1 MYWDHISVVIL
12 LVPTKS
18 IRFSQLR
25 VSYFDND
32 TTIRVFPRNIVF
44 IRKINC
50 VVEFFRHFLLLA
62 PN

>member
-1 MYWDHISVVIL
+1 MYWDRISVVIL
-12 LVPTKS
+12 LVSTKP

-50 VVEFFRHFLLLA
+50 VILCSSISYYKQYF
-62 PN
+62 